1 MVTHAVCVG
10 ARSRTAEVANEPM
23 LATTAFVAAEL
34 NAPSPMLEEISPVS
48 TSDPSASF
56 EYHSSSEA
64 ATGPASSMQ
73 PMLACVLATGTVGTG
88 DDSSSV
94 RNRE

>member
-1 MVTHAVCVG
+1 M
-10 ARSRTAEVANEPM
+10 
-23 LATTAFVAAEL
+23 
-34 NAPSPMLEEISPVS
+34 S

-64 ATGPASSMQ
+64 ATVPASSMQ